1 MPRSDGHDRRRGAS
15 LPPLG
20 DEETE
25 EDRIYRPLLFQST
38 GYASSELFR
47 DSYEMHSRLPVTS
60 ATAPLLGVV
69 ELPGGL
75 CKKEDGVRREPCID
89 VDKTRDIAQWTAY
102 ISNVSRYAGSIEIK
116 LDVREQVNTSSSA
129 ELMSNMVESNTLQEL
144 ERNPVY
150 AISELYTNVSMRTRF
165 VSITCESLAEAFF
178 YVFWLNLMDQHSRDF
193 SLRRCAFSS
202 KLVFGLALFGVDL
215 AMIVLRMPKLF
226 FGAEVVPSSHEF
238 HPEELYVLLG
248 FIHTGLMLAWLGW
261 IMAVGARSGRHL
273 KELPY
278 MATRFKQ
285 LSYRFLVL
293 QTLLILVYVFVLS
306 ALQIFYLVETWYFV
320 GYNAFI
326 QDAVHTFA
334 KLHAGHSSLG
344 KFLFLS
350 VYVYLVMFVHMPP
363 LAGNSTGLLTSTA
376 FHVDEK
382 PRVDSYGFLTSDS
395 NLFCVETA
403 GWLLEM
409 AYQAYFDPPGR
420 PSPSGYGELNLEQHG
435 FELITHLRSSF
446 WLAYESIREELKV
459 VTRLILDENP
469 GVSVYITGHSMGG
482 SLAILAAYDLAVN
495 FSIKVNMY
503 NFGGPRVGT
512 CFSAMDYD
520 DQQAQ
525 EGVIR
530 SHVELAEAAANGSRA
545 MVEFLLDNGV
555 HIDSPGKDGTTPL
568 CAAALWGNNT
578 MVSYLLDKGAD
589 VAARNEGTGWTALH
603 AATFQE
609 HGKVVQILLGHQA
622 DPKVADT
629 EGRRPVDYASIS
641 EAIWPFFAA
650 QGYSKSLKSDLI
662 IKGIIR
668 KIPDQPEQTQSGD
681 KYADSI
687 SSFSRPGSSYVRA
700 QMAPPL
706 GRRQPSALKS
716 LLNKGSRVMAQSLR
730 AGARNMSS
738 ASEQEAKEQMHRW
751 TTISKGMI
759 GVVAVFT
766 TYTAVD
772 HMNHGHHH
780 DEVPDY
786 PYLKMRNKPFPWP
799 ESDCDWLDLDCR
811 EKVRAAKKGLE

>member
-1 MPRSDGHDRRRGAS
+1 MNDIITAVPDLLLELPTHMHVAMLTQTRWGYYVSASLTMSVDSDTPTAANWSGILEVRSTRENIREFERWPKDTARIFVGDHVRICSAPVLLDPLFEQLTRMPRSDGRDRRRGAS

-47 DSYEMHSRLPVTS
+47 DSYEMHSRLP
-60 ATAPLLGVV
+60 AV

-75 CKKEDGVRREPCID
+75 CKKEDRD
-89 VDKTRDIAQWTAY
+89 VVYQFAY
-102 ISNVSRYAGSIEIK
+102 TK
-116 LDVREQVNTSSSA
+116 
-129 ELMSNMVESNTLQEL
+129 
-144 ERNPVY
+144 P
-150 AISELYTNVSMRTRF
+150 AIHV
-165 VSITCESLAEAFF
+165 
-178 YVFWLNLMDQHSRDF
+178 
-193 SLRRCAFSS
+193 
-202 KLVFGLALFGVDL
+202 G
-215 AMIVLRMPKLF
+215 
-226 FGAEVVPSSHEF
+226 EVV
-238 HPEELYVLLG
+238 
-248 FIHTGLMLAWLGW
+248 
-261 IMAVGARSGRHL
+261 
-273 KELPY
+273 
-278 MATRFKQ
+278 
-285 LSYRFLVL
+285 
-293 QTLLILVYVFVLS
+293 TLLILVYVFVLS

-334 KLHAGHSSLG
+334 KLHAG
-344 KFLFLS
+344 
-350 VYVYLVMFVHMPP
+350 
-363 LAGNSTGLLTSTA
+363 NSTGLLTSTA

-382 PRVDSYGFLTSDS
+382 PR
-395 NLFCVETA
+395 
-403 GWLLEM
+403 
-409 AYQAYFDPPGR
+409 
-420 PSPSGYGELNLEQHG
+420 
-435 FELITHLRSSF
+435 F

-503 NFGGPRVGT
+503 NFGTEISLDVAGNLIVDPSFVERHLHNSSRRT

-555 HIDSPGKDGTTPL
+555 HIDSPGKVSVGTTEKEL
-568 CAAALWGNNT
+568 IQWNN
-578 MVSYLLDKGAD
+578 AI
-589 VAARNEGTGWTALH
+589 
-603 AATFQE
+603 
-609 HGKVVQILLGHQA
+609 ILLGHQA

-641 EAIWPFFAA
+641 EAIWPFFA
-650 QGYSKSLKSDLI
+650 GYSKSLKSDLI